1 MALAAVILA
10 AFPAPSRSQL
20 ARPGPSLSPEEK
32 LAHKHA
38 PGRLLVRFS
47 ESLSDADVSGTLGA
61 AGAWDIKEFKRTS
74 GLHLVGVTSSMRGA
88 IEKIQEASG
97 VLYVEPNY
105 VVGTSYVPSDP
116 DTARL
121 WGVSNDGQTG
131 GLVDADIDG
140 NEAWDVVRLAPGI
153 VIAGIDSGIDYNHP
167 DLAANMWTNPGE
179 IPANG
184 IDDDANGFVDDV
196 HGWDCANDDSDPL
209 DDNGHGTHTAG
220 TFGMVEGNGIGAVG
234 VAHRV
239 QIMALKFLRASG
251 FGLTSDAIECIEYST
266 LMGADISNNSWG
278 GGGFSQALLDAIEDF
293 GAQGGLFVAA
303 AGNGSSNN
311 DLQPLY
317 PASYTPESDNV
328 VSVAATDHT
337 DQLALFSNFGTA
349 SVDLGAPGVNIYSTI
364 PTVFETL
371 TRGIFSSH
379 SGTSMAA
386 AHVAGAAALY
396 RTQFPDATPAQ
407 LKAAL
412 IQSSDKI
419 PSLQGGKTTSGGRLN
434 LVTLLAT
441 KPEEPGSCSA
451 GEECRVEADFGTFGA
466 GCVPLPPDD
475 DLPAEAR
482 NETDCKFDVRIDDD
496 GELDRERLASVS
508 TPLDIDLL
516 FTLDTLVNA
525 ALAGAP
531 SPCVLDE
538 EEWEEEGVAVFECEG
553 LASFTDGFL
562 ESAIIDQGIPGED
575 DGMTAELTVTPENGI
590 AFSIGQPSS
599 ILNFNSTA
607 FGVISG
613 TGDEG
618 HHSISGVSAG
628 DLLTLETETPNSL
641 LDSTLELVDV
651 EGKQVAFNDDFF
663 GVNSFISINAPG
675 DGEYTAIVRGYP
687 GGIFGPGVSTSVS

>member
-1 MALAAVILA
+1 
-10 AFPAPSRSQL
+10 
-20 ARPGPSLSPEEK
+20 
-32 LAHKHA
+32 
-38 PGRLLVRFS
+38 
-47 ESLSDADVSGTLGA
+47 
-61 AGAWDIKEFKRTS
+61 
-74 GLHLVGVTSSMRGA
+74 
-88 IEKIQEASG
+88 
-97 VLYVEPNY
+97 
-105 VVGTSYVPSDP
+105 
-116 DTARL
+116 
-121 WGVSNDGQTG
+121 
-131 GLVDADIDG
+131 
-140 NEAWDVVRLAPGI
+140 
-153 VIAGIDSGIDYNHP
+153 
-167 DLAANMWTNPGE
+167 
-179 IPANG
+179 
-184 IDDDANGFVDDV
+184 
-196 HGWDCANDDSDPL
+196 
-209 DDNGHGTHTAG
+209 
-220 TFGMVEGNGIGAVG
+220 
-234 VAHRV
+234 
-239 QIMALKFLRASG
+239 
-251 FGLTSDAIECIEYST
+251 
-266 LMGADISNNSWG
+266 
-278 GGGFSQALLDAIEDF
+278 
-293 GAQGGLFVAA
+293 
-303 AGNGSSNN
+303 
-311 DLQPLY
+311 
-317 PASYTPESDNV
+317 
-328 VSVAATDHT
+328 
-337 DQLALFSNFGTA
+337 
-349 SVDLGAPGVNIYSTI
+349 
-364 PTVFETL
+364 
-371 TRGIFSSH
+371 
-379 SGTSMAA
+379 
-386 AHVAGAAALY
+386 
-396 RTQFPDATPAQ
+396 
-407 LKAAL
+407 
-412 IQSSDKI
+412 
-419 PSLQGGKTTSGGRLN
+419 
-434 LVTLLAT
+434 LAT

-687 GGIFGPGVSTSVS
+687 GGIFGPGVSTGSYSLIIDLIHVVEVAPIMADTVVATECVVAPGSSVTGFDPTLDIEEGEPTNICTYEWEREEGEQFVATDLNGAQACTRITTRLETSFESGSCASGGVDSCGGQSPESCWCDTACIQFGDCCPDVVAVCDGSSGFDRSALNQTICRDLVAR